1 MTRTNLVNKAP
12 SRFRTA
18 KWLESNGYAPQV
30 FLFRNL
36 ERGQVV
42 YSQLSI
48 VGQRQINV
56 LFKRPNRENR
66 KPSTRRDLWKCMCVV
81 DLGNYVDAV
90 QLYQNLVRLRYMR
103 DVLYAKENDKL
114 RLKNEWGN
122 VWNSGL
128 FRPTF
133 TQEAVADLRES
144 LLKLDSSSKD
154 VDQNLLDATIY
165 WEDAWRM
172 GDKEKYWTPVLP
184 NVHHELMERTFNT
197 SREESALLK
206 ELCLKSLESMK
217 EQSEATN

>member
-1 MTRTNLVNKAP
+1 
-12 SRFRTA
+12 
-18 KWLESNGYAPQV
+18 
-30 FLFRNL
+30 
-36 ERGQVV
+36 
-42 YSQLSI
+42 
-48 VGQRQINV
+48 
-56 LFKRPNRENR
+56 
-66 KPSTRRDLWKCMCVV
+66 MCVV

-144 LLKLDSSSKD
+144 LLKLDSSGKD

-206 ELCLKSLESMK
+206 ELCLKSLDSMK
-217 EQSEATN
+217 EQSGAAN

>member
-1 MTRTNLVNKAP
+1 
-12 SRFRTA
+12 
-18 KWLESNGYAPQV
+18 
-30 FLFRNL
+30 
-36 ERGQVV
+36 
-42 YSQLSI
+42 
-48 VGQRQINV
+48 
-56 LFKRPNRENR
+56 
-66 KPSTRRDLWKCMCVV
+66 MCVV
-81 DLGNYVDAV
+81 DLGDYMDAV

-144 LLKLDSSSKD
+144 LLKLDSGSGSGTKKD

-197 SREESALLK
+197 SREESAMLK

-217 EQSEATN
+217 EQGRVSN

>member
-1 MTRTNLVNKAP
+1 
-12 SRFRTA
+12 
-18 KWLESNGYAPQV
+18 
-30 FLFRNL
+30 
-36 ERGQVV
+36 
-42 YSQLSI
+42 
-48 VGQRQINV
+48 
-56 LFKRPNRENR
+56 
-66 KPSTRRDLWKCMCVV
+66 MCVV

-144 LLKLDSSSKD
+144 RLKLDSSSKD